1 MRPQSSLRRLRRLI
15 CGPRSSLMSWR
26 AIRAADRVPLSLI
39 ARWSFP
45 NCGADGQMRTEPV
58 LMDGECR
65 LRTFAGAL
73 VSELQRLERTYGAVG
88 YREQWG
94 RHDFPSERLA
104 ELQGLLKE
112 GSRGI

>member
-1 MRPQSSLRRLRRLI
+1 
-15 CGPRSSLMSWR
+15 
-26 AIRAADRVPLSLI
+26 
-39 ARWSFP
+39 
-45 NCGADGQMRTEPV
+45 MRTEPV